1 MKSIDRLDL
10 LFHSTI
16 PQLIQTGDIICIP
29 MNIISLKAILLNLS
43 PGIDN
48 SPPILK
54 SLNENLLI
62 NFTSRGY
69 VYVQLLS
76 PSLLNDNQRCF
87 QVDLGLT
94 NRTGQIQFIYKL
106 ENNNLNE
113 LNPCTTRRIKCKNGG
128 QCQVLSNEQTKCL
141 CPDNISGNDC
151 ENSKV

>member
-43 PGIDN
+43 PGINN

-54 SLNENLLI
+54 SLNENLLM

-128 QCQVLSNEQTKCL
+128 QCQVLSNGQTKCL